1 MTGTEPAKST
11 ARRLGVPCLGLALL
25 CALAAAASGFGHR
38 WDLWGY
44 GTGFFILRWAAY
56 FGLGTAAMSICLGL
70 YALFT
75 RAWLG
80 LALAALAL
88 AIGLASAGVPWTF
101 LKQARKAP
109 PIHDI
114 STDTENPPR
123 FVAIL
128 ALRAGAEIPPEHGGP
143 LVAAHQRKAYPEI
156 GTVSYRLAPA
166 QVFERVVAVARGLGW
181 TIVAAVPAEGRV
193 EATDETFWFGFTDDI
208 VIRIRSDPQG
218 SRVDIRST
226 SRVGVSDLGV
236 NAARVQA
243 FIDKLIEGSA
253 AQ

>member
-1 MTGTEPAKST
+1 VTGHGRAKST
-11 ARRLGVPCLGLALL
+11 ARRLGLPCLGLALL
-25 CALAAAASGFGHR
+25 GALAAVASGFGYR

-44 GTGFFILRWAAY
+44 GTGFSILRWAAY
-56 FGLGTAAMSICLGL
+56 FGLGVAAMSICLGL

-75 RAWLG
+75 RAWPG
-80 LALAALAL
+80 LALAALAM
-88 AIGLASAGVPWTF
+88 AVGLASAGVPWSF
-101 LKQARKAP
+101 LQQARKAP

-128 ALRAGAEIPPEHGGP
+128 ALRAGAEIPPEYGGP
-143 LVAAHQRKAYPEI
+143 PVAAHQREAYPEI
-156 GTVSYRLAPA
+156 ETVSYRLAPE
-166 QVFERVVAVARGLGW
+166 QVFERVVAVVRGLGW
-181 TIVAAVPAEGRV
+181 TIVAAVPEEGRV

-208 VIRIRSDPQG
+208 VIRVRSDPQG

-243 FIDKLIEGSA
+243 FIDRLIASSVI
-253 AQ
+253 Q